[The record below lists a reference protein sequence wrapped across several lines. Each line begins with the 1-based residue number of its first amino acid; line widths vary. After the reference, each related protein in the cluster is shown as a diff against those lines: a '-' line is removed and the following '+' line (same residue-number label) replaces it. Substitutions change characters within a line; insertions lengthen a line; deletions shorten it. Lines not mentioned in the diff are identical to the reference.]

1 MKQAP
6 LAHLLLC
13 LSLFSI
19 SIRIFKTSVN
29 YHRMASGARITL
41 TSPDPTSNNAP
52 EHTEHEHMIFSE
64 SDSDTV
70 TFNAHKHN
78 EMASHDAPPS
88 SIPLKSLDID
98 ESTTSSVRSHPQKV
112 KITIDSV
119 APYESDS
126 NIENNNNNDD
136 DVEEKIQSS
145 NRVDNIEE
153 SEMNMN
159 EINREKY
166 TKNDEL

>member
-1 MKQAP
+1 
-6 LAHLLLC
+6 
-13 LSLFSI
+13 
-19 SIRIFKTSVN
+19 
-29 YHRMASGARITL
+29 MASGARITL

-52 EHTEHEHMIFSE
+52 EHTENMIFSE

-70 TFNAHKHN
+70 TFNAHKYN

-88 SIPLKSLDID
+88 SIPFNTLDID
-98 ESTTSSVRSHPQKV
+98 ESTTSSVHSHPQKV

-119 APYESDS
+119 APHESDS
-126 NIENNNNNDD
+126 NVVNID

-159 EINREKY
+159 KHTKDSYDETHREKY